1 VIRWNSGF
9 GEPKQKGCKNMDEFH
24 LPPDLFF
31 EVRDIANLKW
41 RRRLKRLTDVF
52 SSFRP
57 IKAELNLR
65 TQRTSAHSDRC
76 GAKE

>member
-1 VIRWNSGF
+1 
-9 GEPKQKGCKNMDEFH
+9 
-24 LPPDLFF
+24 
-31 EVRDIANLKW
+31 VRDIANLKW

-65 TQRTSAHSDRC
+65 TQRTSAHSDRDFEKKY
-76 GAKE
+76 ASLKAD